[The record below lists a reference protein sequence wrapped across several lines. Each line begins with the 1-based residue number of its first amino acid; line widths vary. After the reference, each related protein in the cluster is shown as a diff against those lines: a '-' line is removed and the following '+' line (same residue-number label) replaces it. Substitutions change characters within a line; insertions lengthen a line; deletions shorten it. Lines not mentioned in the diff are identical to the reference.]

1 MLALYIFLGILLC
14 LFLLLMLRI
23 RVVLT
28 CDTEVR
34 ADLRILFLRFS
45 LYPRKKK
52 KIRIRDYS
60 YKRYRKRLEKS
71 RKNSQKKKKEN
82 AARKE
87 KPKIPLRRRISLFVS
102 LFDGIYG
109 RFLRYFRID
118 IARLRIDVATG
129 DAAKTAILTGV
140 VSQSVAYLCAV
151 LDQHTNLGRTYSAEI
166 AVQPNFLEEHS
177 RVEGK
182 FVFSLRVIRLLELGT
197 RFAFNFL
204 KQKITQKNAIT
215 NTEGE

>member
-1 MLALYIFLGILLC
+1 MLALYIVLGILLC
-14 LFLLLMLRI
+14 LFLLLMIRI

-28 CDTEVR
+28 CDTQICV
-34 ADLRILFLRFS
+34 DLRILFLRFS

-60 YKRYRKRLEKS
+60 HKRYKKRLAKSKKRSERQEKPV
-71 RKNSQKKKKEN
+71 KK
-82 AARKE
+82 A
-87 KPKIPLRRRISLFVS
+87 KPKIPLRRRIALFVS
-102 LFDGIYG
+102 LFDGIYQ

-151 LDQHTNLGRTYSAEI
+151 LDQHTNLGRTYRAEI
-166 AVQPNFLEEHS
+166 AVQPNFLEERS

-182 FVFSLRVIRLLELGT
+182 FIFSLRIFRLLELGL
-197 RFAFNFL
+197 RFSFNFL